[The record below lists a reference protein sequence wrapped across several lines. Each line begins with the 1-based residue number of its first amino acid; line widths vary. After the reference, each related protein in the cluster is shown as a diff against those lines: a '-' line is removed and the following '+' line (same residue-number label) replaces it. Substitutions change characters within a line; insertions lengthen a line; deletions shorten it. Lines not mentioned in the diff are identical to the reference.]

1 LLIGVV
7 AGSRT
12 LTAPAA
18 VSWAAHLG
26 WVHLHG
32 IPLGWLGATV
42 TPYIL
47 SVLAT
52 CELIIDKLP
61 TTPSRKTPVGFG
73 ARMVSGAICGAAICV
88 AGGAWIAGLIAG
100 GAGAVIGTLGGFE
113 FRVRLVKAIGGRD
126 LPIALVED
134 VCAVGAAAWIVW
146 AA

>member
-26 WVHLHG
+26 WLHLHG
-32 IPLGWLGATV
+32 TPLGWLDATV
-42 TPYIL
+42 APYIL
-47 SVLAT
+47 SLLAIA
-52 CELIIDKLP
+52 ELIIDKLP
-61 TTPSRKTPVGFG
+61 TTPSRKAPVGFG
-73 ARMVSGAICGAAICV
+73 ARMVSGAICGAAICM

-113 FRVRLVKAIGGRD
+113 FRLRLAKAIGGRD

-134 VCAVGAAAWIVW
+134 VCAVGAAAWIIW

>member
-26 WVHLHG
+26 WLHLHG
-32 IPLGWLGATV
+32 TPLGWLDATV
-42 TPYIL
+42 APYIL
-47 SVLAT
+47 SLLAIA
-52 CELIIDKLP
+52 ELIIDKLP
-61 TTPSRKTPVGFG
+61 TTPSRKAPVGFG
-73 ARMVSGAICGAAICV
+73 ARMVSGAICGAAICM
-88 AGGAWIAGLIAG
+88 AGGAWIARLIAG

-113 FRVRLVKAIGGRD
+113 FRLRLAKAIGGRD

-134 VCAVGAAAWIVW
+134 VCAVGAAAWIIW